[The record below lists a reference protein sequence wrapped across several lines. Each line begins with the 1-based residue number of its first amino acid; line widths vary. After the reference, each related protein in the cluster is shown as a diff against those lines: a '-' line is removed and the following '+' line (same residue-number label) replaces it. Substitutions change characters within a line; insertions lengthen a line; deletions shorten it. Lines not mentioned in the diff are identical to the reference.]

1 MEMIPNV
8 ILNPDKAPMITTEE
22 LENEIPGFKWSGGS
36 SGRILPLEDSK
47 KLEKMWAA
55 FLKKHH
61 DAIDGKTMNAVG
73 QYEKLE

>member
-22 LENEIPGFKWSGGS
+22 LENEIPEFKWSGGS
-36 SGRILPLEDSK
+36 SGRILPLEDAK

-55 FLKKHH
+55 ILKKHH
-61 DAIDGKTMNAVG
+61 DDIDGKTMNAVG